1 MDLMTMQ
8 NTRRVINVGNA
19 SRTMGVT
26 HSNTR

>member
-1 MDLMTMQ
+1 MQ